1 MNNIILNKTI
11 YSSKGALE
19 ALDEEFVQFKP
30 KSRNKNEFFNLYD
43 TNFYEI
49 EPDTHKYFIRKS
61 QEYADDYINPREREL
76 EILKQR
82 LEDLQFQIDSL
93 EIIHPYFKNNI
104 IIAKSSFK
112 NTPEDAINNGEV
124 YFMHSGKKRKITS
137 SNTYYTLK
145 NTLNPPGRDI
155 EKTNSEF
162 IVFIEDIAVY
172 RILTGPD
179 INTAEQAWIP
189 FYEINTYGRSSIT
202 TTTNS
207 GIPQVNLDQ
216 GIEVKDPRE

>member
-1 MNNIILNKTI
+1 MNNIVLNKTI

-30 KSRNKNEFFNLYD
+30 KNRNKNEFFNLYD

-49 EPDTHKYFIRKS
+49 DNDIHKYFIGKS
-61 QEYADDYINPREREL
+61 QEYANDYINPREREL
-76 EILKQR
+76 EILNQR
-82 LEDLQFQIDSL
+82 LQDLQFQIDSI
-93 EIIHPYFKNNI
+93 EVVHPYFKNNI

-112 NTPEDAINNGEV
+112 KTPEDSINNGEV

-137 SNTYYTLK
+137 SNVYYSLK

-162 IVFIEDIAVY
+162 IVFIEDIAVL
-172 RILTGPD
+172 RILNGPPITQAD
-179 INTAEQAWIP
+179 QAWIP
-189 FYEINTYGRSSIT
+189 FYEINTYNRNVGK
-202 TTTNS
+202 
-207 GIPQVNLDQ
+207 IPEFSEVNFNQD
-216 GIEVKDPRE
+216 IKINDPKT